1 MRPWLHALA
10 VLAVVV
16 VFAASFRSLRGAV
29 GDSPWLALLL
39 MFYFLGVAKIAEP
52 LIVLRVPKALHGL
65 RPWELEGDAIR
76 RLRVPSFGRL
86 LRRTPL
92 RYFNPRVYLGRGRQ
106 DPRRVR
112 AQAESAEASH
122 FWAAVLFTPCIA
134 LAAATGRWSVA
145 AWFTLAQLLVNVYP
159 ILHLR
164 HVRGRLDRLI
174 RRAPVAQPARA

>member
-1 MRPWLHALA
+1 MAV
-10 VLAVVV
+10 VLA
-16 VFAASFRSLRGAV
+16 FAVSFALLRRV
-29 GDSPWLALLL
+29 IGDSPWLALLL
-39 MFYFLGVAKIAEP
+39 MFYFLAVAKVAEP
-52 LIVLRVPKALHGL
+52 LIVLRMPKSLQRL
-65 RPWELEGDAIR
+65 RRWELEGEALR

-86 LRRTPL
+86 LRQTPL
-92 RYFNPRVYLGRGRQ
+92 RYFNARVYLDRGRQ
-106 DPRRVR
+106 DSLRVR

-134 LAAATGRWSVA
+134 LAAATGAWGVA

-174 RRAPVAQPARA
+174 RRTGSGRA